1 MTQVEEEREPRFLKR
16 GETLREQSDYIRKTN
31 IKIISLQEGEE
42 RDKGAKN
49 IFKEIIDDSFSNL
62 GKELNIQIY
71 KANRTPYYCNTK
83 RLSPRDIIL
92 KLSKVKNFQRQT
104 GEKCINL

>member
-1 MTQVEEEREPRFLKR
+1 MTQVEEERELRFLKR
-16 GETLREQSDYIRKTN
+16 GETLREQSDYTRKTN
-31 IKIISLQEGEE
+31 IRIISLQEGEE
-42 RDKGAKN
+42 RDKGAK
-49 IFKEIIDDSFSNL
+49 KIDDSFSNL